1 LFDAISEAE
10 LLGQHMAHDGDPE
23 AVRALLEQPET
34 RELGALIARC
44 LQRDPKDRITIRQT
58 RQFLAELSL
67 GAEDLEWPVRIAS

>member
-10 LLGQHMAHDGDPE
+10 LLGQHMAHDGEPK
-23 AVRALLEQPET
+23 AVRALLDKAET

-44 LQRDPKDRITIRQT
+44 LRRDPKDRITIRQT

-67 GAEDLEWPVRIAS
+67 GAENVEWPVRIAS